1 MRFLTIGAG
10 ALGGYYGGMLL
21 RGGVDVT
28 FLVRPRRM
36 AQLAERGLVI
46 KTPDG
51 EFRTPVKTVSAEGID
66 GSYDVVLVTCKAY
79 DLDGAI
85 DDFAPALASDGAVL
99 PVMNGI
105 NHIAELSDRLGA
117 ARVLGGVAS
126 FSVVLT
132 PEGDILKPGVGKGQT
147 SFGELT
153 GERSVRCEEIG
164 AALVAGGVQATIS
177 DNIVAEMWAKFTGIA
192 AAAAISTLTR
202 ARAGEIAVAPAGAAF
217 VAAAL
222 DETARVTTAE
232 PPRDTRRLPRS
243 SSFTAATTPRSAPTP
258 PLRCCTMSR
267 TDARPR
273 PTTSLATSSDAPI
286 GSASR
291 FRSCTLRCAICRFT
305 RHAEARRLSPRYA
318 QRRNRSADE

>member
-1 MRFLTIGAG
+1 VRFLTIGAG

-21 RGGVDVT
+21 RGGADVT

-105 NHIAELSDRLGA
+105 NHIAALSDRLGA

-132 PEGDILKPGVGKGQT
+132 PEGDILKPGAGKGQT

-164 AALVAGGVQATIS
+164 AALVAGGVSATIS

-202 ARAGEIAVAPAGAAF
+202 ARAGEIAAAPAGAAF

-232 PPRDTRRLPRS
+232 GYPPPAAIIELYRGVYARLGSETAPSMLYDVENGRRTEADHILGDLVRRADRLGIEVPILR
-243 SSFTAATTPRSAPTP
+243 AA
-258 PLRCCTMSR
+258 LCN
-267 TDARPR
+267 
-273 PTTSLATSSDAPI
+273 LQI
-286 GSASR
+286 Y
-291 FRSCTLRCAICRFT
+291 
-305 RHAEARRLSPRYA
+305 EARRST
-318 QRRNRSADE
+318 QT

>member
-21 RGGVDVT
+21 RGGADVT

-85 DDFAPALASDGAVL
+85 DNFAPALTSDGAVL

-105 NHIAELSDRLGA
+105 NHIALLSDRLGA
-117 ARVLGGVAS
+117 ARVLGGLTR

-132 PEGDILKPGVGKGQT
+132 PEGDILVPGVGQAGRT

-153 GERSVRCEEIG
+153 GEHSARCEQIR
-164 AALVAGGVQATIS
+164 AALVAGGVAATIS
-177 DNIVAEMWAKFTGIA
+177 DNVVAEMWTKFSNIA
-192 AAAAISTLTR
+192 ASAAISTLTR
-202 ARAGEIAVAPAGAAF
+202 ARAGEIAAAPAGAAF

-222 DETARVTTAE
+222 DETAKVTTAE
-232 PPRDTRRLPRS
+232 GYAPPTAFIEAARS
-243 SSFTAATTPRSAPTP
+243 VYARIGSDYAPSM
-258 PLRCCTMSR
+258 LY
-267 TDARPR
+267 DVENGR
-273 PTTSLATSSDAPI
+273 PTEADHILGDLVRRADRLGIEVPI
-286 GSASR
+286 
-291 FRSCTLRCAICRFT
+291 LRAALCNLQIY
-305 RHAEARRLSPRYA
+305 EARRSA
-318 QRRNRSADE
+318 QT

>member
-21 RGGVDVT
+21 RGGADVT

-164 AALVAGGVQATIS
+164 AALVAGGVQATVS
-177 DNIVAEMWAKFTGIA
+177 ENIVAEMWAKFTGIA

-232 PPRDTRRLPRS
+232 GYPPP
-243 SSFTAATTPRSAPTP
+243 AAIIELYRGHYAQIGSNAAPSM
-258 PLRCCTMSR
+258 LYDVENR
-267 TDARPR
+267 R
-273 PTTSLATSSDAPI
+273 PTEADHILGDLVRRADRLGIEVPI
-286 GSASR
+286 
-291 FRSCTLRCAICRFT
+291 L
-305 RHAEARRLSPRYA
+305 HAALCNLQIYEARRSA
-318 QRRNRSADE
+318 QT

>member
-1 MRFLTIGAG
+1 MS
-10 ALGGYYGGMLL
+10 
-21 RGGVDVT
+21 
-28 FLVRPRRM
+28 
-36 AQLAERGLVI
+36 
-46 KTPDG
+46 
-51 EFRTPVKTVSAEGID
+51 PVKTVSAEGID

-105 NHIAELSDRLGA
+105 NHIAALSDRLGA

-153 GERSVRCEEIG
+153 GERSLRCEEIG
-164 AALVAGGVQATIS
+164 AALIAGGVQATIS

-217 VAAAL
+217 VTAAL

-232 PPRDTRRLPRS
+232 GYPPPAPIIELYRGHYAQIGS
-243 SSFTAATTPRSAPTP
+243 NAAPSMLYDVENR
-258 PLRCCTMSR
+258 
-267 TDARPR
+267 R
-273 PTTSLATSSDAPI
+273 PTEADHILGDLVRRADRLGIEVPI
-286 GSASR
+286 
-291 FRSCTLRCAICRFT
+291 LRAALCNLQIY
-305 RHAEARRLSPRYA
+305 EARRSA
-318 QRRNRSADE
+318 QT

>member
-1 MRFLTIGAG
+1 
-10 ALGGYYGGMLL
+10 
-21 RGGVDVT
+21 
-28 FLVRPRRM
+28 M

-85 DDFAPALASDGAVL
+85 NDFAPALASDGAVL

-105 NHIAELSDRLGA
+105 NHIAALSDRLGA

-132 PEGDILKPGVGKGQT
+132 PEGDILKPGAGKGQT

-202 ARAGEIAVAPAGAAF
+202 VRAGEIAVAPAGAAF
-217 VAAAL
+217 VSAAL

-232 PPRDTRRLPRS
+232 GY
-243 SSFTAATTPRSAPTP
+243 P
-258 PLRCCTMSR
+258 PLAAIIELYRSHYAQIGSNAAPSMLYDVENR
-267 TDARPR
+267 R
-273 PTTSLATSSDAPI
+273 PTEADHMLGDLVRRADRLGIEVPI
-286 GSASR
+286 PRVAL
-291 FRSCTLRCAICRFT
+291 CNLQIY
-305 RHAEARRLSPRYA
+305 EARRST
-318 QRRNRSADE
+318 QT

>member
-21 RGGVDVT
+21 RGGADVT

-105 NHIAELSDRLGA
+105 NHIAALSDRLGA

-153 GERSVRCEEIG
+153 GERSLRCEEIG
-164 AALVAGGVQATIS
+164 AALIAGGVQATIS

-217 VAAAL
+217 VTAAL
-222 DETARVTTAE
+222 NETARVTTAQGY
-232 PPRDTRRLPRS
+232 PPP
-243 SSFTAATTPRSAPTP
+243 AAIIELYRGHYAQ
-258 PLRCCTMSR
+258 
-267 TDARPR
+267 
-273 PTTSLATSSDAPI
+273 I
-286 GSASR
+286 GSNGAPSMLYDVENR
-291 FRSCTLRCAICRFT
+291 RSTEADHIIGDLVRRADRLGIEVPILRAALCNLQIY
-305 RHAEARRLSPRYA
+305 EARRSA
-318 QRRNRSADE
+318 QT

>member
-21 RGGVDVT
+21 RSGADVT
-28 FLVRPRRM
+28 FLVRSRRM

-51 EFRTPVKTVSAEGID
+51 EFSTPVRTVSAEAIG

-85 DDFAPALASDGAVL
+85 NDFAPALASDGAVL

-105 NHIAELSDRLGA
+105 NHIAALTDRLGA
-117 ARVLGGVAS
+117 ARVLGGVTL

-132 PEGDILKPGVGKGQT
+132 PEGDILVPGVGKTGQT

-153 GERSVRCEEIG
+153 GERSARCEEIG
-164 AALVAGGVQATIS
+164 AALVAGGVAATIS
-177 DNIVAEMWAKFTGIA
+177 DNIIAEMWAKFSGFA

-202 ARAGEIAVAPAGAAF
+202 ARAGEIAAAPAGATF
-217 VAAAL
+217 VATAL
-222 DETARVTTAE
+222 GETARVATAQGY
-232 PPRDTRRLPRS
+232 PPP
-243 SSFTAATTPRSAPTP
+243 AAIIELYRGVYAQIGSDAAPSM
-258 PLRCCTMSR
+258 LF
-267 TDARPR
+267 DVENGR
-273 PTTSLATSSDAPI
+273 PTEADHILGDLVRRADRLGIAVPI
-286 GSASR
+286 
-291 FRSCTLRCAICRFT
+291 LRAALCNLQIY
-305 RHAEARRLSPRYA
+305 EARRRAL
-318 QRRNRSADE
+318 